1 MARCWEHH
9 GVHDGIQKSLS
20 SRAFAVQFIF
30 EQRTRNENVDV
41 SAREEQGVKDHF
53 VANELH
59 SMSIFN

>member
-1 MARCWEHH
+1 M
-9 GVHDGIQKSLS
+9 HDGIQKSLS